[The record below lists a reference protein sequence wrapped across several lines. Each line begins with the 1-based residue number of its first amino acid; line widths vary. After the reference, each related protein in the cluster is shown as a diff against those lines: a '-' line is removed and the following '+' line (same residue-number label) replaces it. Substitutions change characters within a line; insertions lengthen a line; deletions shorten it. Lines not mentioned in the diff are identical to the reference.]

1 MQSRPEPSASN
12 AWQQAARPRHPTR
25 LLTEIRRNARLR
37 QVSPNDT
44 VAPLPQMEH
53 TEPAPNSIVH
63 VISGIATADDVNRFV
78 SELQASRRE
87 EPGQIAL
94 ALEAHGGGVARA
106 VACLDGSSTSVDLPA
121 STFEAVGT
129 GTRRLNSQS
138 RQASRVDS
146 EVSPAETPDPAGRV
160 SSSEER
166 VTHEP
171 LSTAGEQQLSPE
183 NLS

>member
-1 MQSRPEPSASN
+1 MQSRPEPSANN
-12 AWQQAARPRHPTR
+12 AWQHAPRPRHPTR
-25 LLTEIRRNARLR
+25 LLTEIRRTARLR
-37 QVSPNDT
+37 QSSPHAV
-44 VAPLPQMEH
+44 VAPLPQSER
-53 TEPAPNSIVH
+53 TEPAPDSIVH

-129 GTRRLNSQS
+129 GTRRLNPQS
-138 RQASRVDS
+138 RQVGHGDG
-146 EVSPAETPDPAGRV
+146 EVSPTETSEPAGRP

-166 VTHEP
+166 VT
-171 LSTAGEQQLSPE
+171 
-183 NLS
+183 